1 MKGPI
6 AWMARNTVA
15 ANLLM
20 FAIFAGGTLGLLT
33 IKQEVFPEFTLD
45 FVNVTVAYPGAG
57 PAEVEQGIVLAVE
70 EAVRGLDGVKRVTSV
85 SAEGAGNVSI
95 ELLLDAEPDK
105 VLADVK
111 NEVDRIRSFPE
122 DAEKPTVALASR
134 RPRVISL
141 VVSGDQ
147 ELATLHAIAEKA
159 RSTLLA
165 SPEITQVEV
174 EGVRPLEVAI
184 EVPRETL
191 RSYGLSLEQIARQ
204 VRAAS
209 VELPGGGIEGEG
221 GEFLVRVADRKRL
234 ATEFGGVVV
243 RGTLAGA
250 GVSLDDI
257 ATVVDGYEDTDAE
270 SYLNGRR
277 AVRVS
282 AYRVGNETPNG
293 VAAVVKDYAVAL
305 RADLPDNIDVV
316 TWGDDS
322 EMLKGRIDLLVRN
335 AFMGGFLV
343 LLVLGVF
350 LESRLAFWVAL
361 GIPISFMGS
370 FLLMPQLDLSINMI
384 TLFGLIITL
393 GMVVDDAIIVGENA
407 YSKMQDGRP
416 RLDAAIE
423 GAREMAMP
431 VTFSILTTIAAF
443 SPMFFVPGVMGKI
456 FRLFPAVVIAVLL
469 FSLLESFFILPAHL
483 AHGKDEAPGALRRVL
498 DRVHGYGNRALAA
511 FTERVYRPTLVA
523 ALRNR
528 ATVVLAAIAS
538 FVITIAA
545 LVTGAQPFNF
555 FPIIEGDIVTAT
567 ARMPYGVPV
576 DLTRDIGQ
584 TMVAAAEEA
593 LEEHGGDVI
602 LRGMFTRVG
611 ETAPIPGPGPRRPE
625 VGSHVVSGEMA
636 LVPAEQR
643 EATAEA
649 VAASWRATM
658 PPIAGAQSLRFTAST
673 GPGSGAAVDVQISH
687 ADTAV
692 IAAVSEDLT
701 EALRSYPSLAN
712 INNGYASGK
721 PQLDFEVLPAAATL
735 GLTANDIARQL
746 RSSFYGAEV
755 LREQRGR
762 HEVKVMV
769 RLPEEQRR
777 SEADLEDMLV
787 RTPAGG
793 DVPLS
798 TVAAFD
804 RGRAPTSIDRD
815 AGKRVVNVT
824 ADLAAGI
831 ASARETLESLEAEVF
846 PDLRTRYEGVTLEMA
861 GQQREQGES
870 LAALGRGYLM
880 ALIAIFALLAIPFR
894 SYLQPI
900 IVMTAIPFGLVGA
913 VIGHRIMGFELSL
926 ISMFGVVALSGVV
939 VNDSLVLI
947 DTTNRVRAT
956 GVTAFDAIVAG
967 ATRRLRPILLTSLT
981 TFFGLMPMIFE
992 TSVQARFLIPMAIS
1006 LGFGILFATLV
1017 ILLLVPVVYTLI
1029 EELRAGLRGD
1039 LDAPDRSAGRAYAA

>member
-1 MKGPI
+1 
-6 AWMARNTVA
+6 MARNTVA

-57 PAEVEQGIVLAVE
+57 PGEVEQGIVLAVE

-85 SAEGAGNVSI
+85 SAEGAGNISV
-95 ELLLDAEPDK
+95 ELLLEADPDK

-122 DAEKPTVALASR
+122 DAEKATVALATR
-134 RPRVISL
+134 RSQVISL
-141 VVSGDQ
+141 VISGDQ
-147 ELATLHAIAEKA
+147 ELSTLHGIAEDA
-159 RSTLLA
+159 RTELLT
-165 SPEITQVEV
+165 SDDITQVEIQ
-174 EGVRPLEVAI
+174 GIRPLEVAI

-209 VELPGGGIEGEG
+209 VELPGGGIDGES

-234 ATEFGGVVV
+234 AAEFGGVTV

-250 GVSLDDI
+250 SVSLGDI
-257 ATVVDGYEDTDAE
+257 ATVIDGYEDTDAE
-270 SYLNGRR
+270 SYFNGRR
-277 AVRVS
+277 AVRVT
-282 AYRVGNETPNG
+282 AYRVGKETPND
-293 VAAVVKDYAVAL
+293 VATAVKEYATTL
-305 RADLPDNIDVV
+305 RAELPPNIDVV
-316 TWGDDS
+316 TWNDDS
-322 EMLKGRIDLLVRN
+322 EMLEGRIDLLVRN
-335 AFMGGFLV
+335 ALMGGVLV
-343 LLVLGVF
+343 LIVLGLF

-407 YSKMQDGRP
+407 YSKMQEGMP
-416 RLDAAIE
+416 REEAAVK
-423 GAREMAMP
+423 GAREMAVP

-469 FSLLESFFILPAHL
+469 FSLFESFFILPAHL
-483 AHGKDEAPGALRRVL
+483 AHGKDKAPGPIRRVL
-498 DRVHGYGNRALAA
+498 DRIHGFGSRQLTR
-511 FTERVYRPTLVA
+511 FTETVYRPLLLA
-523 ALRNR
+523 SLRNR
-528 ATVVLAAIAS
+528 GTVVVAAIAS
-538 FVITIAA
+538 FVLTIAA
-545 LVTGAQPFNF
+545 LATGAQPFNF
-555 FPIIEGDIVTAT
+555 FPIIEGDIVLAT
-567 ARMPYGVPV
+567 ARLPYGVPV
-576 DLTRDIGQ
+576 ELTRSVGDQ
-584 TMVAAAEEA
+584 MVKAAETA
-593 LEEHGGDVI
+593 IEETGGDVI

-611 ETAPIPGPGPRRPE
+611 EAAPIQGPGPQRPE
-625 VGSHVVSGEMA
+625 KGSHVVSVEMA
-636 LVPAEQR
+636 LVPSDLR
-643 EATAEA
+643 DVTAEA
-649 VAASWRATM
+649 VADAWRRAM
-658 PPIAGAQSLRFTAST
+658 PPVAGVESLRFTAST
-673 GPGSGAAVDVQISH
+673 GPGSGAAVDVQLSH
-687 ADTAV
+687 VDAEV
-692 IAAVSEDLT
+692 IAAASADLT
-701 EALRSYPSLAN
+701 EALRSYRSLAN

-721 PQLDFEVLPAAATL
+721 PQLDFEILPAAATL
-735 GLTANDIARQL
+735 GLTANDIARQM
-746 RSSFYGAEV
+746 RASFYGAEV

-769 RLPEEQRR
+769 RLPENQRS
-777 SEADLEDMLV
+777 SEFDLEDMLL

-798 TVAAFD
+798 TVATFS

-824 ADLAAGI
+824 ADLAAGV
-831 ASARETLESLEAEVF
+831 ASPRETLESLKAEVF
-846 PDLRTRYEGVTLEMA
+846 PDLRVKYDGLSLEMA
-861 GQQREQGES
+861 GAQREQGES

-894 SYLQPI
+894 SYLQPL
-900 IVMTAIPFGLVGA
+900 IVMVAIPFGLVGA
-913 VIGHRIMGFELSL
+913 VLGHSIMGYELSL
-926 ISMFGVVALSGVV
+926 ISMFGIIALSGVV

-947 DTTNRVRAT
+947 DTTNRIRAT
-956 GVTAFDAIVAG
+956 GVSAYEAIVGG
-967 ATRRLRPILLTSLT
+967 AVRRIRPILLTSLT
-981 TFFGLMPMIFE
+981 TFFGLVPMIFE

-1006 LGFGILFATLV
+1006 LGFGILFATVV
-1017 ILLLVPVVYTLI
+1017 ILLLVPVVYTI
-1029 EELRAGLRGD
+1029 VEEVREGLRGD
-1039 LDAPDRSAGRAYAA
+1039 HDHDGRSAGPAYAA